1 MIVTSGDVKTRKVNH
16 LFYFQR
22 VKLTPLKDC
31 DAEALRIQKNIEI
44 SLINGMWLNTSQLG
58 KYSATIHQD

>member
-22 VKLTPLKDC
+22 VKLTPLK